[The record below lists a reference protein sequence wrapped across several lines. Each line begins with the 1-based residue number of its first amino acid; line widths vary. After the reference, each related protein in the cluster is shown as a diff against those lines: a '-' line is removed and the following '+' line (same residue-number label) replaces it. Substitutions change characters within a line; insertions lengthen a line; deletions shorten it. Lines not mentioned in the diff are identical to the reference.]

1 MRYMLLLHGRE
12 EEVHAAPPERVEEI
26 TAFLAR
32 FEDELMSGSELDW
45 TEVLASEVNALVV
58 GPDGAARET
67 WLNAEG
73 LPSSA
78 CGWCGW
84 PIPTAPGRSPRASPP
99 ASARR
104 SSCGSA
110 CPRRSAPELRSTIGG
125 ADPPL
130 SPTASP
136 AVGLT
141 RAALVRRFIS
151 EVMNQRGE

>member
-73 LPSSA
+73 LPLERVWVVRVADPDRAGAIAASLA
-78 CGWCGW
+78 AGVG
-84 PIPTAPGRSPRASPP
+84 APV
-99 ASARR
+99 
-104 SSCGSA
+104 
-110 CPRRSAPELRSTIGG
+110 ELRECLPS
-125 ADPPL
+125 A
-130 SPTASP
+130 
-136 AVGLT
+136 
-141 RAALVRRFIS
+141 
-151 EVMNQRGE
+151 QRP